1 MIRQESYFVYKVW
14 IILVTQIKNY
24 IFWVYKNYYPD
35 YYYERFVCYKDCQA
49 QFQLLFKLTLTIIEN
64 KAWLSFSIFAM

>member
-35 YYYERFVCYKDCQA
+35 YYYKDLYA
-49 QFQLLFKLTLTIIEN
+49 KGLPSSVPASFQINSNYHRK
-64 KAWLSFSIFAM
+64 

>member
-1 MIRQESYFVYKVW
+1 MIRQESYFIYKIW

-35 YYYERFVCYKDCQA
+35 YYYKDLYANKDCQA

>member
-35 YYYERFVCYKDCQA
+35 YYYKDLYA
-49 QFQLLFKLTLTIIEN
+49 IRIAKLSS
-64 KAWLSFSIFAM
+64 SFFSN

>member
-24 IFWVYKNYYPD
+24 IFWVYKEPLSGCVVFIIRNDLYAV
-35 YYYERFVCYKDCQA
+35 RIA
-49 QFQLLFKLTLTIIEN
+49 KLG
-64 KAWLSFSIFAM
+64 SS